1 MMMWN
6 NRAGGRGLTTIRR
19 LPVVFAFV
27 AVVAGC
33 SSGSNTV
40 ATSTSSTSPPTSS
53 TVSPTSSAVSAGG
66 ATDFCG
72 AFRELTAASGA
83 TSASAVGAAY
93 RSAAADMRTYAPAAI
108 KNAAMT
114 YADMMDSIGKA
125 AQSGTMDQQALHNAV
140 TQGMAG
146 KSADISQVAIWVGTN
161 CHL

>member
-6 NRAGGRGLTTIRR
+6 NGAGGRGLTTIRR
-19 LPVVFAFV
+19 LPVMFAFV
-27 AVVAGC
+27 AVVTGC
-33 SSGSNTV
+33 SSGSSTV
-40 ATSTSSTSPPTSS
+40 ATSTSSTSLPTSS
-53 TVSPTSSAVSAGG
+53 TVSPTSPAVSAGG

-83 TSASAVGAAY
+83 TSAAAVGAAY

>member
-6 NRAGGRGLTTIRR
+6 NGAGGRGLTTTRR
-19 LPVVFAFV
+19 LPVMFAFV

-33 SSGSNTV
+33 SSGSSTV
-40 ATSTSSTSPPTSS
+40 ATSTSSTSLPTSS
-53 TVSPTSSAVSAGG
+53 AVSPTSSAVAAGG

-83 TSASAVGAAY
+83 TSAAAVGAAY
-93 RSAAADMRTYAPAAI
+93 QSAAADMRTYAPPAI
-108 KNAAMT
+108 KDAAMT
-114 YADMMDSIGKA
+114 YADMMDTIGKA

-140 TQGMAG
+140 AQGMAG
-146 KSADISQVAIWVGTN
+146 KSADISQVAVWVGTN

>member
-1 MMMWN
+1 MMWN

-83 TSASAVGAAY
+83 TSAAAVGAAY

-146 KSADISQVAIWVGTN
+146 KSADISQVAIWVGAN